1 MSSRRIPAFPGG
13 KHWYTFG
20 ETSSRIK
27 IFQDQ
32 MHKRGFFPVGT
43 GQYGPNTRRMVEQLQ
58 RLNGLVP
65 NGFIGPN
72 TWRLAWTGR
81 YSTPGTGSAP
91 KIPAFPGGKHWY
103 TFGETSSRI
112 KIFQDQMHKRGFFPV
127 GTGQYGPNTR
137 RMVEQL
143 QRLNGLVPNGFIGP
157 NTWRLAWVGTY
168 HDDPRGRPSA
178 IAPFPG
184 GSHWYGLGE
193 TSWNIKTFQDQMHK
207 RGFFPVGTATAAGV
221 PGAAALFADARR
233 IVTDRFWDPDAGR
246 CVERYQADWSSL
258 EAYRGANS
266 NMHQCEAFLA
276 AGRVSGD
283 PAWHARAESIARAV
297 IDGDARR
304 TEWRVPEHFDPSW
317 RALPDYNRENP
328 ADPFRPYGATVG
340 HWFEWARLL
349 ITLDQC
355 LPDPPPSWLV
365 DDAAALFDKA
375 VAVGWPDDGA
385 VGIPYTF
392 DWADQVVV
400 DARLH
405 WVICEAVLAADAL
418 YRRTGQELAGRLVE
432 VWWSCIERFF
442 ADPDGGSWWHE
453 VDATGR
459 PAGTIWAG
467 KPDVYHAY
475 QAVLLPDLPLGPR
488 NRPGSV
494 GRSRR
499 SAPCRPLHLPQQRG
513 RRPRLRVGS
522 GAVARRPRAR
532 RARRHRA
539 RRRRRPRSHGALAPG
554 RHRVEEHELP
564 ARVGHHRRS
573 DRNGDFGAAVVRIH
587 RDRPP
592 FATTAASIS
601 AFTAG
606 ETSTMRRRRAARS
619 GEPRRRRPAGG
630 SR

>member
-1 MSSRRIPAFPGG
+1 MNRTARA
-13 KHWYTFG
+13 
-20 ETSSRIK
+20 
-27 IFQDQ
+27 
-32 MHKRGFFPVGT
+32 
-43 GQYGPNTRRMVEQLQ
+43 
-58 RLNGLVP
+58 
-65 NGFIGPN
+65 
-72 TWRLAWTGR
+72 TWRAQQQRDLLAF
-81 YSTPGTGSAP
+81 A
-91 KIPAFPGGKHWY
+91 
-103 TFGETSSRI
+103 SRA
-112 KIFQDQMHKRGFFPV
+112 
-127 GTGQYGPNTR
+127 
-137 RMVEQL
+137 
-143 QRLNGLVPNGFIGP
+143 
-157 NTWRLAWVGTY
+157 RLAEGFGWLDERGVPQSNQPLQLWINARMTYVFSLATLQGVESAATHAAHGVAALRTLFTDPVHGGWFDALDDVGRTAKT
-168 HDDPRGRPSA
+168 S
-178 IAPFPG
+178 
-184 GSHWYGLGE
+184 YGHAFVLLAGA
-193 TSWNIKTFQDQMHK
+193 
-207 RGFFPVGTATAAGV
+207 TATAAGV

-488 NRPGSV
+488 NRPDQSPGATSMRTLPTV
-494 GRSRR
+494 PPSTAAWACAVCSSGKWCTGR
-499 SAPCRPLHLPQQRG
+499 PCLSPTP
-513 RRPRLRVGS
+513 
-522 GAVARRPRAR
+522 
-532 RARRHRA
+532 
-539 RRRRRPRSHGALAPG
+539 
-554 RHRVEEHELP
+554 
-564 ARVGHHRRS
+564 
-573 DRNGDFGAAVVRIH
+573 
-587 RDRPP
+587 
-592 FATTAASIS
+592 TAASRIAAVTS
-601 AFTAG
+601 SMACAFAAG
-606 ETSTMRRRRAARS
+606 FTL
-619 GEPRRRRPAGG
+619 
-630 SR
+630 